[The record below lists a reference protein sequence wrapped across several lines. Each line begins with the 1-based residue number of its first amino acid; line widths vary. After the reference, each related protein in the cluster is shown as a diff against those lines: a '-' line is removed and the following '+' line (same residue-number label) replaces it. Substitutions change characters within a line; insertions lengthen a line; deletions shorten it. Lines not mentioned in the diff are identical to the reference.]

1 MHSSIFEI
9 RTERIEREDWMTE
22 DVLYDDANIDYV
34 EPFDDEQRKEE
45 IKGLVNDV
53 LPQGMFTL
61 VGDDVLVYN
70 GGAEE
75 WEKKMAAEIRKKAA
89 TIGDD
94 IYGWSSTYRETR
106 KLMNNPLDTT
116 YRFVLWNNTISDN
129 SYELM
134 YMVSTLKE
142 GEKLYVGAV
151 FDYHI

>member
-1 MHSSIFEI
+1 MHSCIFEI

-22 DVLYDDANIDYV
+22 DCLYEDTHIDYC
-34 EPFDDEQRKEE
+34 EPLDEEQRKEE

-70 GGAEE
+70 GGFEE
-75 WEKKMAAEIRKKAA
+75 WEEKTTAEIRKKAA
-89 TIGDD
+89 TIDD
-94 IYGWSSTYRETR
+94 YIYGWSTGYRETR
-106 KLMNNPLDTT
+106 NLMNNPLDTA